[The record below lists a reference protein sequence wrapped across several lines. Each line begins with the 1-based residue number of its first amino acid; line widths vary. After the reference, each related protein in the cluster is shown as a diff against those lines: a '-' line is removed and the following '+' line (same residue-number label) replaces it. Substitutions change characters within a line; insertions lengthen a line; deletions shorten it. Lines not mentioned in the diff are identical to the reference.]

1 MIFLFNGLVMANR
14 TANFRIEYKL
24 IIKELVLV
32 MAIKKSELYSSL
44 WASCD
49 ELRGGM
55 DASEYKDYV
64 LLMLFIKYISD
75 KYAGVPYAPITV
87 PEGAS
92 FKDMVALKGNPNIGD
107 LINKKIIG
115 PIEEANKSLGSI
127 KVDFDNPEKLGTGD
141 EKVKRLSNLIAI
153 FEKPE
158 LNFANNKAEGDDI
171 LGDAYEY
178 LMRNF
183 ATESG
188 KSKGQ
193 FYTPAEVS
201 RIMAKIIG
209 INNENSTANTTVYD
223 PTCGSGSLLLKVADE
238 AERKITIY
246 GQEKESAT
254 AGLAR
259 MNVVLHNCPTA
270 LIKCTGNSTLSDPQF
285 TEENGGLKLFDY
297 IVANPPFSS
306 KNWSNGLDISSEA
319 ADKYGRFEGFGIPP
333 DKNGD
338 YAFLLHMIRSL
349 KSKGKAAVILPH
361 GVLFRGNAE
370 AEIRKNLIRKGYIKG
385 IIGLPANLFYGTGI
399 PACLIVIDKENANNR
414 KAIFMIDAGKGFVK
428 DGPKNRLR
436 DQDIHKIVDV
446 FNKQIEMPKYSRIVP
461 ITEIEDKEYNLNI
474 PRYIDSQ
481 EEEDI
486 QDIEAHLNGGI
497 PNADLEALNNYWEV
511 YPALRNELFAPHQRN
526 GYSQQKIDKTE
537 IKSTIFAHPEFTS
550 YSRKVFE
557 VFESWKRKTI
567 PTLKSLEQGVKPKKL
582 IHEISEDL
590 LQSFSNLSLIDRYD
604 VYQHLMSYWSETMQD
619 DVYVISD
626 DGWKVSSEVYRITK
640 SVKGKSGKTTEKEVE
655 GLEGIESKLI
665 KPVLM
670 INRYFSAEKGAIE
683 TLESQRD
690 NAAMQLEEME
700 EEHGSEDGLMAD
712 AKNDKDKIT
721 AASVKERLRKIKGNR
736 ADAEERKVLEAYL
749 KIVDDQGELSRKIK
763 EHQKALETKVWN
775 KYNQLTEEDVKTLVV
790 DDKWMQIMDNAITTE
805 MQRISQRLTQRIKE
819 LAERYDTPMPKL
831 LDNVSQL
838 EEKVNEHLTKMGF
851 KWSEPLI

>member
-1 MIFLFNGLVMANR
+1 
-14 TANFRIEYKL
+14 
-24 IIKELVLV
+24 

-87 PEGAS
+87 PEGSS
-92 FKDMVALKGNPNIGD
+92 FRDMVALKGKPTIGD
-107 LINKKIIG
+107 DINKKIIG
-115 PIEEANKSLGSI
+115 PIEQANKSLGSI

-209 INNENSTANTTVYD
+209 INNHNSTTDTTVYD

-238 AERKITIY
+238 AEHKITIY

-259 MNVVLHNCPTA
+259 MNMVLHDCPTA
-270 LIKCTGNSTLSDPQF
+270 LIRCTGNSTLSDPQF
-285 TEENGGLKLFDY
+285 LENERLMLFNY

-306 KNWSNGLDISSEA
+306 KNWSNGLDISSEK
-319 ADKYGRFEGFGIPP
+319 ADKHGRFEGFGIPP

-349 KSKGKAAVILPH
+349 KSNGKAAVILPH

-399 PACLIVIDKENANNR
+399 PACLIVIDKENAVNR

-446 FNKQIEMPKYSRIVP
+446 FNRQLEMPKYSRIVP
-461 ITEIEDKEYNLNI
+461 VAEIEEKEYNLNI

-511 YPALRNELFAPHQRN
+511 YPGLRKELFAPHNRT
-526 GYSQQKIDKTE
+526 GYSRQKIDKTA

-557 VFESWKRKTI
+557 VFESWKNKTI
-567 PTLKSLEQGVKPKKL
+567 PALKSMDLGVKPKKL
-582 IHEISEDL
+582 IHEIAEDL
-590 LQSFSNLSLIDRYD
+590 LQNFSNLSLIDRYD
-604 VYQHLMSYWSETMQD
+604 VYQHLMSYWSATMQD

-626 DGWKVSSEVYRITK
+626 DGWKTGGEVYRITRSNK
-640 SVKGKSGKTTEKEVE
+640 DKNGKTKEKEIE
-655 GLEGIESKLI
+655 GMEGIESKLI
-665 KPVLM
+665 KPALI
-670 INRYFSAEKGAIE
+670 INRYFSSEKAAIE
-683 TLESQRD
+683 SLEARRD
-690 NAAMQLEEME
+690 AITMQLEQME
-700 EEHGSEDGLMAD
+700 EEHGAEDGLMAD

-721 AASVKERLRKIKGNR
+721 AASIKDRLKKIKGTL
-736 ADAEERKVLEAYL
+736 ADKEERKVLEAYMKL
-749 KIVDDQGELSRKIK
+749 TDAQADLNRKIK
-763 EHQKALETKVWN
+763 EQQKALETKVWN
-775 KYNQLTEEDVKTLVV
+775 QYKVLTDDDVKTLVV
-790 DDKWMQIMDNAITTE
+790 DDKWMQVLDNAIHTE

-819 LAERYDTPMPKL
+819 LADRYDTPMPKL
-831 LDNVSQL
+831 LNEVSLL
-838 EEKVNEHLTKMGF
+838 EEKVNAHLSKMGF
-851 KWSEPLI
+851 AWK

>member
-1 MIFLFNGLVMANR
+1 
-14 TANFRIEYKL
+14 
-24 IIKELVLV
+24 

-75 KYAGVPYAPITV
+75 KYSGVPYAPITV
-87 PEGAS
+87 PDGAS

-115 PIEEANKSLGSI
+115 PIEQANKSLGSI

-158 LNFANNKAEGDDI
+158 LNFSKNKAEGDDI

-209 INNENSTANTTVYD
+209 INSENSNANTTIYD

-238 AERKITIY
+238 AERRITIY

-259 MNVVLHNCPTA
+259 MNMVLHDCPTA
-270 LIKCTGNSTLSDPQF
+270 LIRCTGNSTLSDPQF
-285 TEENGGLKLFDY
+285 LEDNGGLKLFDY

-306 KNWSNGLDISSEA
+306 KNWANGLDISSET
-319 ADKYGRFEGFGIPP
+319 ADKYGRFESFGIPP

-399 PACLIVIDKENANNR
+399 PACLIVIDKENAGNR
-414 KAIFMIDAGKGFVK
+414 KAVFMIDAGKGFTK

-436 DQDIHKIVDV
+436 DQDIHRIVDV
-446 FNKQIEMPKYSRIVP
+446 FNKQLEIAKYSRIVP
-461 ITEIEDKEYNLNI
+461 VTEIEMREYNLNI

-486 QDIEAHLNGGI
+486 QDIEAHLKGGI
-497 PNADLEALNNYWEV
+497 PNADLDALNNYWQV
-511 YPALRNELFAPHQRN
+511 YPGLQKVLFAPHERS
-526 GYSQQKIDKTE
+526 GYSQQIVDKMA

-550 YSRKVFE
+550 YTQTVFE
-557 VFESWKRKTI
+557 VFESWKQKTI
-567 PTLKSLEQGVKPKKL
+567 PVLKSMDLGVKPKKL
-582 IHEISEDL
+582 IHSISEEL
-590 LQSFSNLSLIDRYD
+590 LECFSNLSLIDRYD
-604 VYQHLMSYWSETMQD
+604 VYQHLMTYWSETMQD
-619 DVYVISD
+619 DVFVVSE
-626 DGWKVSSEVYRITK
+626 DGWKAGREVYRITR
-640 SVKGKSGKTTEKEVE
+640 SAGNKTDKTKVKEVE

-665 KPVLM
+665 KPNL
-670 INRYFSAEKGAIE
+670 IIERYITAEKTAIE
-683 TLESQRD
+683 ELESQRD
-690 NAAMQLEEME
+690 SLVAKMEEME
-700 EEHGSEDGLMAD
+700 EEHGTEDGLMAD
-712 AKNDKDKIT
+712 CKNDKDKI
-721 AASVKERLRKIKGNR
+721 ALASVKERLKKITTGSLFKGSDEEEIRVLKKYLKLADNQADLNKKIK
-736 ADAEERKVLEAYL
+736 DLQKVLEC
-749 KIVDDQGELSRKIK
+749 
-763 EHQKALETKVWN
+763 KVWN
-775 KYNQLTEEDVKTLVV
+775 QYKELTDDHIKTIVV
-790 DDKWMQIMDNAITTE
+790 DDKWIKTMDTAIHTE

-819 LAERYDTPMPKL
+819 LADRYETPLPQ
-831 LDNVSQL
+831 QL
-838 EEKVNEHLTKMGF
+838 EELQSMEEKVNAHLAKMGYLF
-851 KWSEPLI
+851 

>member
-1 MIFLFNGLVMANR
+1 
-14 TANFRIEYKL
+14 
-24 IIKELVLV
+24 

-92 FKDMVALKGNPNIGD
+92 FKDMVALKGKPTIGD
-107 LINKKIIG
+107 DINKKIIG
-115 PIEEANKSLGSI
+115 PIEQANKSLGSI

-158 LNFANNKAEGDDI
+158 LNFANNKSEGDDI

-209 INNENSTANTTVYD
+209 INNENSTANTTIYD

-259 MNVVLHNCPTA
+259 MNMVLHDCPTA

-285 TEENGGLKLFDY
+285 TEENGGLKLFNY

-306 KNWSNGLDISSEA
+306 KNWSNGLDISSET
-319 ADKYGRFEGFGIPP
+319 ADKYGRFDGFGVPP

-349 KSKGKAAVILPH
+349 KSNGKAAVILPH

-399 PACLIVIDKENANNR
+399 PACLIVIDKENAGNR
-414 KAIFMIDAGKGFVK
+414 KAVFMIDAGKGFVK

-436 DQDIHKIVDV
+436 DQDIHNIVDV
-446 FNKQIEMPKYSRIVP
+446 FNKQLEMPKYSRIVP
-461 ITEIEDKEYNLNI
+461 ISEIEEKEYNLNI

-497 PNADLEALNNYWEV
+497 PNGDIEALNNYWQV
-511 YPALRNELFAPHQRN
+511 YPGLRNELFAPHERS
-526 GYSQQKIDKTE
+526 GYSRQKIDKTE

-557 VFESWKRKTI
+557 VFESWKHKNI
-567 PTLKSLEQGVKPKKL
+567 SALKSMALGVKPKKL
-582 IHEISEDL
+582 IHELAEDL
-590 LQSFSNLSLIDRYD
+590 LGSFSNLSLIDRYD

-626 DGWKVSSEVYRITK
+626 DGWKTGREVYRITK
-640 SVKGKSGKTTEKEVE
+640 SNKDKSGKTKEKEVD
-655 GLEGIESKLI
+655 GLDGIESKLI
-665 KPVLM
+665 KPTLI
-670 INRYFSAEKGAIE
+670 INRYFLEEKAAIE
-683 TLESQRD
+683 ALESQRE
-690 NAAMQLEEME
+690 NTVVQLEEMV
-700 EEHGSEDGLMAD
+700 EEHDVEDGLMAD

-721 AASVKERLRKIKGNR
+721 AASVKDRLKKIKGNR
-736 ADAEERKVLEAYL
+736 NDAEERKILEAYL
-749 KIVDDQGELSRKIK
+749 KLTDTQAELNRKIK
-763 EHQKALETKVWN
+763 ELQKVLETKVWN
-775 KYNQLTEEDVKTLVV
+775 QYKVLTDDDIKTLVV
-790 DDKWMQIMDNAITTE
+790 DDKWMQVLDKAIHTE

-819 LAERYDTPMPKL
+819 LADRYDTPMPKL
-831 LDNVSQL
+831 LDKVSLL
-838 EEKVNEHLTKMGF
+838 EERVNAHLAKMGF
-851 KWSEPLI
+851 GWK

>member
-1 MIFLFNGLVMANR
+1 
-14 TANFRIEYKL
+14 
-24 IIKELVLV
+24 
-32 MAIKKSELYSSL
+32 
-44 WASCD
+44 
-49 ELRGGM
+49 
-55 DASEYKDYV
+55 
-64 LLMLFIKYISD
+64 MLFIKYISD
-75 KYAGVPYAPITV
+75 KYTDPYSPITV
-87 PEGAS
+87 PDGAS
-92 FKDMVALKGNPNIGD
+92 FKDMVAMKGNPNIGD
-107 LINKKIIG
+107 LINKKIIA
-115 PIEEANKSLGSI
+115 PIEAANTSLGSI

-193 FYTPAEVS
+193 FYTPSEVS

-209 INNENSTANTTVYD
+209 INNQNTNANTTVYD

-259 MNVVLHNCPTA
+259 MNMVLHDCPTA

-285 TEENGGLKLFDY
+285 KEDNDGLKLFDF

-306 KNWSNGLDISSEA
+306 KNWSNGLDITSET

-385 IIGLPANLFYGTGI
+385 IIGLPTNLFFGTGI
-399 PACLIVIDKENANNR
+399 PACLIIIDKENANNR
-414 KAIFMIDAGKGFVK
+414 KAIFMIDASKGFMK

-446 FNKQIEMPKYSRIVP
+446 FNKQDESDPRYGRIVP
-461 ITEIEDKEYNLNI
+461 ITEIEEKEYNLNI

-481 EEEDI
+481 EEEDK
-486 QDIEAHLNGGI
+486 QDIEAHLNGGM
-497 PNADLEALNNYWEV
+497 PNADVEALKNYWKV
-511 YPALRNELFAPHQRN
+511 YPSLQKLLFGAHKRP
-526 GYSQQKIDKTE
+526 GYSRMNIEKGA
-537 IKSTIFAHPEFTS
+537 IKSTIFEHAEFTA
-550 YSRKVFE
+550 YTKKIIE
-557 VFESWKRKTI
+557 VFENWKQKTI
-567 PTLKSLEQGVKPKKL
+567 PTLKGLQEGVKPKKL
-582 IHEISEDL
+582 IHELSEDL
-590 LQSFSNLSLIDRYD
+590 LDAFSNLQLIDRYD
-604 VYQHLMSYWSETMQD
+604 VYQHLMTYWSETMQD
-619 DVYVISD
+619 DAYVISD
-626 DGWKVSSEVYRITK
+626 DGWKAGREVYRILKSTK
-640 SVKGKSGKTTEKEVE
+640 DKTGKTKEKETE
-655 GLEGIESKLI
+655 GMDGIESKLI
-665 KPVLM
+665 KPTL
-670 INRYFSAEKGAIE
+670 IIDRYFAAEKTAIE
-683 TLESQRD
+683 VLESKRD
-690 NAAMQLEEME
+690 ALIAEMAEME
-700 EEHGSEDGLMAD
+700 EATDDNGDELMLE

-721 AASVKERLRKIKGNR
+721 TASVKERMKKISPLSSRRVAGDDVDLEEYKMLETYIKLTDTVADQNKKIK
-736 ADAEERKVLEAYL
+736 AK
-749 KIVDDQGELSRKIK
+749 QK
-763 EHQKALETKVWN
+763 ELETKVWN
-775 KYNQLTEEDVKTLVV
+775 QYPKLTDDDIKTLVV
-790 DDKWMQIMDNAITTE
+790 DDKWIRTLETGIQTE
-805 MQRISQRLTQRIKE
+805 MQRISQRLTQRIKD
-819 LAERYDTPMPKL
+819 LADRYETPMPEMMRQM
-831 LDNVSQL
+831 SEL
-838 EEKVNEHLTKMGF
+838 EAKVKGHLAKMGF
-851 KWSEPLI
+851 DH